1 MTRDKR
7 KKQDP
12 RNQRSVTQEMVGD
25 VLYLKKHWLALGA
38 QDRKVGWRMEVAAIQ
53 RDRWD

>member
-12 RNQRSVTQEMVGD
+12 RNQRSVTQEMAGD

-38 QDRKVGWRMEVAAIQ
+38 QDRNVGWRMEVAAIQ